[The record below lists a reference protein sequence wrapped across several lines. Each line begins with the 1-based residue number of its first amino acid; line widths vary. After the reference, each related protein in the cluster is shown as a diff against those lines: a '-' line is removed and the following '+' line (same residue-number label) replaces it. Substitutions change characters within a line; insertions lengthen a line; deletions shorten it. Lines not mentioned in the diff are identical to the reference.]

1 MLDAKSTIKHALE
14 QIGLGPTRIDDV
26 FGGAQIFGPTGVVNS
41 LEFVHFLSSLSE
53 NIRVD
58 VFDLLGDL
66 DIATSTIF
74 RNIDEL
80 SLFVKG
86 KLATAMEPAGE

>member
-1 MLDAKSTIKHALE
+1 MLDTKSTIRHALE
-14 QIGLGPTRIDDV
+14 QTGLGPTRIDDV
-26 FGGAQIFGPTGVVNS
+26 LGGAQIYGPTGIMDS

-53 NIRVD
+53 QIRVD
-58 VFDLLGDL
+58 VFDLLGEL

-80 SLFVKG
+80 SLFVEAKV
-86 KLATAMEPAGE
+86 ATAVELTGQ

>member
-1 MLDAKSTIKHALE
+1 MLDTKFTIRHALE
-14 QIGLGPTRIDDV
+14 ETGLGPTRVHDV
-26 FGGAQIFGPTGVVNS
+26 LGGAQIYGPTGIMDS

-53 NIRVD
+53 HIRVD
-58 VFDLLGDL
+58 VFDLLGEL

-80 SLFVKG
+80 AIFVEAKVAAAIE
-86 KLATAMEPAGE
+86 LAGE